1 MLSKVRRRR
10 LRIRRRDEGGA
21 VAIITAMMCVV
32 LFGIAALSVDLGN
45 AFARRTD
52 TQTQAD
58 YGAFAA
64 ARLQKDT
71 AKAGMT
77 ISTAMAD
84 AVRDAMN
91 NNQPQDD
98 SGTCWTSKSCVTS
111 AELIDGNLT
120 NGEVR
125 YCGTGGP
132 TCGSGYASTVKGI
145 QVLAP
150 TNKIDYGFANALGVD
165 SGFVGADALVDVFTA
180 GKRVMPMY
188 AVQGC
193 DYGLQTLTDPASGH
207 TTPVV
212 PTLAYDTQ
220 PTPPSANATDLD
232 LGSVLLKDSTG
243 ALVST
248 LTKNTTGYTVSF
260 SASKWSD
267 TRYIGFFRDNDPDPS
282 LVLSANSWWQLGDAT
297 KANLNTGT
305 GYTTSGAASK
315 SVELNIPAN
324 VTQTEAVW
332 YIRVFNGPDGT
343 GQWSEKDE
351 ALPFRVGEAILQCDS
366 GSMAGN
372 FGTLKFPRTDVAT
385 ANEIAANI
393 ALGLQKPL
401 EPTVH
406 TYAIE
411 HPPAGLC
418 TAGLNE
424 AVVSSGTTLLDGTNC
439 VDTDTGL
446 TATVATEGLV
456 TGGTYGPGVLT
467 TANTTPGCSPTGGDA
482 NRNIKLSGTQYSV
495 NNDTLTCFLT
505 DGTTSLLDIAKE
517 SYNGKPKLSAAILHS
532 PRFFYVPVLA
542 IQPGTGGS
550 QTYSIVDFRAAFITD
565 EKTVST
571 SIKGSKSGTA
581 DNGLW
586 TSPSELK
593 IDELKVVFFSDNALP
608 TEGDI
613 PLIDF
618 LGTGNRVIRLID

>member
-1 MLSKVRRRR
+1 MV
-10 LRIRRRDEGGA
+10 
-21 VAIITAMMCVV
+21 VVV
-32 LFGIAALSVDLGN
+32 LFTIAALSVDLGN

-58 YGAFAA
+58 FGAFAA

-71 AKAGMT
+71 AKVGMT
-77 ISTAMAD
+77 ISPAMAN

-98 SGTCWTSKSCVTS
+98 KSTCWTTKTCVTS
-111 AELIDGNLT
+111 AQLIDGNLA

-125 YCGTGGP
+125 YCGTAGP
-132 TCGSGYASTVKGI
+132 SCGAGYDSTVKGL
-145 QVLAP
+145 QVIAP
-150 TNKIDYGFANALGVD
+150 TNQIDYGFANVLGVE
-165 SGFVGADALVDVFTA
+165 SGFVDAEALVDVFTA
-180 GKRVMPMY
+180 GRRVMPMY

-193 DYGLQTLTDPASGH
+193 DYGAQTLTDPASGH

-212 PTLAYDTQ
+212 PTLAYDSQ
-220 PTPPSANATDLD
+220 PTPPSANTTALD

-260 SASKWSD
+260 SASKWSN
-267 TRYIGFFRDNDPDPS
+267 TRYVGFFRDNDPNPA
-282 LVLSANSWWQLGDAT
+282 LVLTANSWWQLGDAT
-297 KANLNTGT
+297 KTNLNTGT
-305 GYTTSGAASK
+305 GYTTSGTASK
-315 SVELNIPAN
+315 SVELNIPATL
-324 VTQTEAVW
+324 TQTEAVW
-332 YIRVFNGPDGT
+332 YIRVFNGTDAA

-366 GSMAGN
+366 GSLAGN
-372 FGTLKFPRTDVAT
+372 FGTLKFPRTDVPT
-385 ANEIAANI
+385 SNEIAANI

-424 AVVSSGTTLLDGTNC
+424 AVVSSGTSLLDGTNC

-456 TGGTYGPGVLT
+456 TGGAYGPGVLT

-505 DGTTSLLDIAKE
+505 DGSTSLLDIAKE
-517 SYNGKPKLSAAILHS
+517 SYSGPPKLSAAILQS

-542 IQPGTGGS
+542 IQPATGGS

-565 EKTVST
+565 EKSIGTA
-571 SIKGSKSGTA
+571 IKGSKTGTA

-613 PLIDF
+613 PLMDY